1 MPCPKCGGT
10 ARRLDLM
17 TAEGR
22 LMVNSC
28 LNCGRV
34 FGDAVLD
41 YHHGLSVPP
50 APRPDVLTPVWDPE
64 GCLLKTIQRFRGEG
78 RGVTP

>member
-10 ARRLDLM
+10 AQRLDLM

-22 LMVNSC
+22 LMVDSC

-34 FGDAVLD
+34 FGDAVID
-41 YHHGLSVPP
+41 YHQDLAQPP
-50 APRPDVLTPVWDPE
+50 EPYPEVIYGVWYAKD
-64 GCLLKTIQRFRGEG
+64 RR
-78 RGVTP
+78 